1 MNPRLFF
8 KRLNGPLMRIGT
20 PLSVLL
26 IALTLSQSSNA
37 QALYGLIVGN
47 VKDKSDAVVPG
58 ATVKITHKETN
69 QTRETAA
76 SLDGSFKFGAVQT
89 GTYEITVRK
98 AGFKTYMRSG
108 IEVTLSN
115 ITRSDITLEVGAV
128 SETVWVTAPNPTR
141 DPVRALEVFNNGLVN
156 AAQQG
161 GDTAFQFFSQ
171 EMSFDNRLVKG
182 APFSADIVSETIQ
195 ILPDGNRIVQR
206 SEGRIFRDSQGRT
219 RNERTYQ
226 MGGSSEQRQVI
237 NIIDPVT
244 RASYS
249 LDPETRIARKTNH
262 FFSMLGGDPTSD
274 LFLTPPFNPDAPS
287 HQPRGVPVGV
297 PGGVSKDVIP
307 GEALVRAQP
316 VYPSIAKQ
324 INVTGEVRVEVIID
338 ENGRVISAKAV
349 SGHPALRSAAEDAAR
364 KWVFKPTLLDGKPVK
379 QPGFLSFYF
388 KAPTPPATVPPTE
401 ATSAETPKRIVV
413 SGGVLQ
419 GQAIQKVQPPYPPIA
434 KAARASGAVQVQI
447 TISETGEVIEA
458 AIVSGHPLLR
468 DAALQAAR
476 QWLFKPTELSGVP
489 VKVQG
494 ILTFNFTLSDEE
506 PAQAPFARS
515 ATRYTTNNEQLGK
528 QMVEG
533 VECEGTRAVT
543 TLPAGAIGNER
554 PIETVNETWHS
565 PELKMMILSK
575 RSDPR
580 FGESTYRVTNI
591 IRSEPDAALFQ
602 IPSEYTI
609 IDSRAKKV
617 EMDVKEF
624 EEMRRKI
631 EETKKKVEEPRKP
644 NNQ

>member
-37 QALYGLIVGN
+37 QALYGSLVGK

-58 ATVKITHKETN
+58 ATVRITHKETN

-76 SLDGSFKFGAVQT
+76 SMDGSFNFRTVRT
-89 GTYEITVRK
+89 GTYEITVRQ

-108 IEVTLSN
+108 IEVTLNN

-128 SETVWVTAPNPTR
+128 SETVWVTAPNPPGDTG
-141 DPVRALEVFNNGLVN
+141 RALEVFNKGLVN
-156 AAQQG
+156 AAQPG
-161 GDTAFQFFSQ
+161 GDSAFQFFSQ
-171 EMSFDNRLVKG
+171 EMSFDTRLVKG

-195 ILPDGNRIVQR
+195 ALPDGNRIVQR
-206 SEGRIFRDSQGRT
+206 SEGRIYRDNQGRT
-219 RNERTYQ
+219 RSERTYQ

-237 NIIDPVT
+237 SINDPVAS
-244 RASYS
+244 ASYS
-249 LDPETRIARKTNH
+249 LDPETRIARKNSH
-262 FFSMLGGDPTSD
+262 YFGLGVPTSD

-297 PGGVSKDVIP
+297 PGGVSKNIAQ
-307 GEALVRAQP
+307 GEVLVKATP
-316 VYPSIAKQ
+316 IYPSIAKQ
-324 INVTGEVRVEVIID
+324 VNASGEVQVEIIID
-338 ENGRVISAKAV
+338 ENGQVISAKAI
-349 SGHPALRSAAEDAAR
+349 SGHPVLRSAAEDAAR
-364 KWVFKPTLLDGKPVK
+364 KWVFNPTLVDGKPVR
-379 QPGFLSFYF
+379 QPGVLKFVFT
-388 KAPTPPATVPPTE
+388 APMPSASVPTTE
-401 ATSAETPKRIVV
+401 ATSAETSKQINV

-419 GQAIQKVQPPYPPIA
+419 GMAIKKAQPPYPPIA
-434 KAARASGAVQVQI
+434 RAARASGAVQVQV
-447 TISETGEVIEA
+447 TISETGEVTEA
-458 AIVSGHPLLR
+458 SVISGHPLLR

-494 ILTFNFTLSDEE
+494 ILTFNFTLGDDE

-515 ATRYTTNNEQLGK
+515 ATRYTTNTEQLSK
-528 QMVEG
+528 QMIEG
-533 VECEGTRAVT
+533 IECDGERAVT
-543 TLPAGAIGNER
+543 TIPTGAIGNER
-554 PIETVNETWHS
+554 PIETVKETWYS
-565 PELKMMILSK
+565 PELRMMILSK

-591 IRSEPDAALFQ
+591 SLAEPEAALFQ
-602 IPSEYTI
+602 VPSDYTI
-609 IDSRAKKV
+609 IDSGSRKV
-617 EMDVKEF
+617 EVDVKEL

-631 EETKKKVEEPRKP
+631 REKAEGARKP